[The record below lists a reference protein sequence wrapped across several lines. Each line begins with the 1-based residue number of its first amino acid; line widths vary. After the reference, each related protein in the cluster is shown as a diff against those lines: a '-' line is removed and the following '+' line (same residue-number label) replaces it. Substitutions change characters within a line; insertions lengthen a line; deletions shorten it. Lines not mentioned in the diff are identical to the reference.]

1 MEKIYL
7 LESGDYFLGID
18 SAAIVR
24 IMDRNSCRESQLGDD
39 TPLLLPASFF
49 DQYPAI
55 TPESEFVVIEI
66 VNGATTLFLLFDRIV
81 EEIAAPQYFES
92 IPLLYP
98 DFARRCC
105 PQIMTHDAKPVLL
118 LDGAGLEDVRRQLGD
133 DNGSLSLG
141 ALLGENHEEIVVEAV
156 PVPPVIQEKIV
167 EPVAVLDDMIF
178 GEIVSWT
185 IDVFLRRLDDTKVTL
200 SVGEIPEKHIE
211 PKQLQLMDKIAIQ
224 KIIDQTVQRC
234 EDFYDASFVCL
245 SNTITGVKS

>member
-1 MEKIYL
+1 
-7 LESGDYFLGID
+7 
-18 SAAIVR
+18 
-24 IMDRNSCRESQLGDD
+24 
-39 TPLLLPASFF
+39 
-49 DQYPAI
+49 
-55 TPESEFVVIEI
+55 
-66 VNGATTLFLLFDRIV
+66 
-81 EEIAAPQYFES
+81 
-92 IPLLYP
+92 
-98 DFARRCC
+98 
-105 PQIMTHDAKPVLL
+105 MTHDAKPVLL